1 MKDKLIL
8 NKTFL
13 TLLMLGLST
22 SMFAADGVSDLHAVE
37 KLLGNVVLVSA
48 AVVIVS
54 AFIALGYMSNMLMQT
69 QRMRLLEEQGVEALE
84 KAGITVKKESW
95 FSWLYK
101 KATDVVPVEKEKDI
115 MFDHEYDGIRE
126 LDNSLPPWWVAMFYI
141 TIFIGVVY
149 FTYYHITGTGMSSRE
164 EYALEM
170 EEAEKAVQAYLAKQ
184 ADSVDETNVEMLA
197 DENEIALGESLYKA
211 NCAACHGQLGEG
223 GVGPNLTDEYWIHGG
238 SIKDVFKTIK
248 YGVPEKG
255 MISWKSQLRPTDM
268 HKVSSFIMTLKGTN
282 PPNAKEPQGEIFNE
296 EPAEGGADQAEDEQI
311 GMRQ

>member
-84 KAGITVKKESW
+84 KAGVTVNKESW

-115 MFDHEYDGIRE
+115 LFDHEYDGIRE

-149 FTYYHITGTGMSSRE
+149 FTYYHITGSGMSSRE
-164 EYALEM
+164 AYELEM
-170 EEAEKAVQAYLAKQ
+170 EEAEEAIQAYLAKQ
-184 ADSVDETNVEMLA
+184 ADTVDETNVEMLA

-223 GVGPNLTDEYWIHGG
+223 GVGPNLTDDYWIHGG

-282 PPNAKEPQGEIFNE
+282 PPNAKEPQGEIYNE
-296 EPAEGGADQAEDEQI
+296 EPAEEGADQTEDEQI